1 MALSVSDDAKIT
13 EDTNQF
19 LRETCWVVIAAAS
32 ALAAAAASHS
42 LKDATSAVASSLQAA
57 RRRTS
62 VVPWAASWTPA
73 SACAASRTASSLQSS
88 FDSDFATSS
97 ALEARPL
104 RQQTGIRWTSRPSL
118 RHSGA
123 TTAAA
128 EGLGL
133 TGKVMNPMISGQSKL
148 CCCFSKH
155 FTTDCCGPRG
165 CISINQKTFCC
176 AMYKQCPPTLTP
188 GIGCC
193 NMMICGDSR
202 ETYARNAPVQQR
214 M

>member
-13 EDTNQF
+13 EDTSQF
-19 LRETCWVVIAAAS
+19 LRETCWVVS
-32 ALAAAAASHS
+32 CCCFGTGCSGC
-42 LKDATSAVASSLQAA
+42 
-57 RRRTS
+57 
-62 VVPWAASWTPA
+62 VPFVKGRNK
-73 SACAASRTASSLQSS
+73 CCCLQSS
-88 FDSDFATSS
+88 SSSEEDFCGPMGCIMDASKCLCCLSHSQFPPEQFRLGLCNIFCLGSAPSTPADRDSLDLS
-97 ALEARPL
+97 AFSEAF
-104 RQQTGIRWTSRPSL
+104 WCYYCCC
-118 RHSGA
+118 
-123 TTAAA
+123 